1 MSTLNFRLPWPP
13 SVNDYWGVSTA
24 HKTKKQIWFVKPAGK
39 AFRDEVY
46 YKIHQKKPLEGK
58 LELRIVAFPP
68 DNRRRDLDNLLKA
81 TCDSLEYANVVSNDY
96 QFCKKTI
103 ERAKTNTK
111 NGALLVSVGP
121 L

>member
-1 MSTLNFRLPWPP
+1 MLNFRLPWPP

-24 HKTKKQIWFVKPAGK
+24 HKTKKQIWYVKPAGK
-39 AFRDEVY
+39 AFRDECY
-46 YKIHQKKPLEGK
+46 YIARQKTALDGK
-58 LELRIVAFPP
+58 LELRVVAFPP
-68 DNRRRDLDNLLKA
+68 DKRRRDLDNLLKA
-81 TCDSLEYANVVSNDY
+81 TCDALEYANVVGDDY

-103 ERAKTNTK
+103 ERASTTK